1 MSEMNFHDNRFR
13 RIISVIIL
21 VVIAAMVLT
30 MILPYVV

>member
-1 MSEMNFHDNRFR
+1 MNFHDNRFR